1 MLPNL
6 SSPAH
11 AHDGSDSEH
20 AAQHHAKFAGAALFE
35 ADQVAFAYDGAPALN
50 GLTMTVRPGEKI
62 ALLGANG
69 SGKST
74 LLRLLD
80 ALHFAGSG
88 TLRFCG
94 ELLSEDRFADD
105 AFAYAFR
112 RRVGFVFQNADAQLF
127 CPTVFEEL
135 AFGPLQLR
143 FQEDEV
149 RRRVNETLDQ
159 FEISH
164 LAQRAPHRLS
174 GGEKKKVALASV
186 LIMKPDVILLDE
198 PTAGLDPRSQTQLV
212 DLLMGWTDQTKT
224 IITAT
229 HDLHMLE
236 DLADTCQVLER
247 GRVICAGPTAEVLG
261 DRDLLERANLVH
273 SHRRARESKAHTHP
287 GLHSHPH

>member
-1 MLPNL
+1 MPPDI

-11 AHDGSDSEH
+11 AHDGVNTAN
-20 AAQHHAKFAGAALFE
+20 AAEPHPKPASALFE
-35 ADQVAFAYDGAPALN
+35 ADHVAFAYDGTPALN
-50 GLTMTVRPGEKI
+50 GLTMTVQPGEKI

-105 AFAYAFR
+105 AFSYPFR

-127 CPTVFEEL
+127 SPTVFEEL

-143 FQEDEV
+143 LQEDEV
-149 RRRVNETLDQ
+149 RRKVKEALDQ
-159 FEISH
+159 FEIAH

-198 PTAGLDPRSQTQLV
+198 PTAGLDPRSQTHLV

-247 GRVICAGPTAEVLG
+247 GEIICAGPTTEVLG

-273 SHRRARESKAHTHP
+273 SHRRSRESKAHAHP
-287 GLHSHPH
+287 GLHSHQQ

>member
-1 MLPNL
+1 MSANPPSVSVSVN
-6 SSPAH
+6 
-11 AHDGSDSEH
+11 
-20 AAQHHAKFAGAALFE
+20 LFE
-35 ADQVAFAYDGAPALN
+35 AEQVTFAYDGTPALN
-50 GLTMTVRPGEKI
+50 GLNMTIRPGEKI

-80 ALHFAGSG
+80 ALHFADSG
-88 TLRFCG
+88 RLRFC
-94 ELLSEDRFADD
+94 EDLLSEELFADD
-105 AFAYAFR
+105 TFAYAFR

-127 CPTVFEEL
+127 CPTVLEEL

-143 FQEDEV
+143 LPQDEV
-149 RRRVNETLDQ
+149 RRMVNDALDQ

-174 GGEKKKVALASV
+174 GGEKKKVALASA

-212 DLLMGWTDQTKT
+212 DLLMGWSDQTKT

-229 HDLHMLE
+229 HDLHILE
-236 DLADTCQVLER
+236 DLSDTCQVLER
-247 GRVICAGPTAEVLG
+247 GKVICAGPTAEVLE

-273 SHRRARESKAHTHP
+273 SHRRSREGKAHSHP
-287 GLHSHPH
+287 DLHSHPH

>member
-1 MLPNL
+1 MNVMPADL
-6 SSPAH
+6 SNPAH
-11 AHDGSDSEH
+11 AHDGADLEP
-20 AAQHHAKFAGAALFE
+20 AGSALFE
-35 ADQVAFAYDGAPALN
+35 AQQVTFAYDGTPALN
-50 GLTMTVRPGEKI
+50 GLSMTIRPGEKI

-80 ALHFAGSG
+80 ALHFADSG

-94 ELLSEDRFADD
+94 EPLSEDRFADD
-105 AFAYAFR
+105 TFAYDFR

-127 CPTVFEEL
+127 SPTVFEEL

-143 FQEDEV
+143 LSQDEV
-149 RRRVNETLDQ
+149 RRMVNEALDQ

-164 LAQRAPHRLS
+164 LSKRAPHRLS

-198 PTAGLDPRSQTQLV
+198 PTAGLDPRSQTHLV
-212 DLLMGWTDQTKT
+212 DLLMGWSDQTKT

-247 GRVICAGPTAEVLG
+247 GQVICAGPTAQVLG

-273 SHRRARESKAHTHP
+273 SHRRTRESKAHAHQ
-287 GLHSHPH
+287 GLHSQPH

>member
-1 MLPNL
+1 MPANL
-6 SSPAH
+6 SNPAH
-11 AHDGSDSEH
+11 AHEG
-20 AAQHHAKFAGAALFE
+20 AALEPAGAALFE
-35 ADQVAFAYDGAPALN
+35 AQKVTFAYDGAPALN
-50 GLTMTVRPGEKI
+50 GLTMTIRPGEKI

-127 CPTVFEEL
+127 SPTVFEEL

-143 FQEDEV
+143 LPQDEV
-149 RRRVNETLDQ
+149 RRMVNEALDQ

-164 LAQRAPHRLS
+164 LSQRAPHRLS

-186 LIMKPDVILLDE
+186 LITKPDVILLDE
-198 PTAGLDPRSQTQLV
+198 PTAGLDPRSQTHLV

-224 IITAT
+224 IVTAT

-247 GRVICAGPTAEVLG
+247 GQVICAGPTAEVLA
-261 DRDLLERANLVH
+261 DRGLLERANLVH

>member
-1 MLPNL
+1 MTPYL
-6 SSPAH
+6 SSPTH
-11 AHDGSDSEH
+11 SHDGDDQAHDE
-20 AAQHHAKFAGAALFE
+20 QHEPKPAGVALFE
-35 ADQVAFAYDGAPALN
+35 ADRVAFAYDGSQALN
-50 GLTMTVRPGEKI
+50 GLSMTVRPGEKI

-80 ALHFAGSG
+80 ALHFADSGSM
-88 TLRFCG
+88 RFCG

-105 AFAYAFR
+105 SFAYAFR

-127 CPTVFEEL
+127 SPTVFEEL

-143 FQEDEV
+143 LPEDEV
-149 RRRVNETLDQ
+149 RRRVKEALDQ

-186 LIMKPDVILLDE
+186 LVMKPDVILLDE

-247 GRVICAGPTAEVLG
+247 GQIICAAPTAHVLG

-273 SHRRARESKAHTHP
+273 SHRRSRANNAHAHP
-287 GLHSHPH
+287 GLHSPNH

>member
-1 MLPNL
+1 MPANL
-6 SSPAH
+6 SNPAH
-11 AHDGSDSEH
+11 THDGTDS
-20 AAQHHAKFAGAALFE
+20 APVSATLFE
-35 ADQVAFAYDGAPALN
+35 AEQVTFAYDGTPALN
-50 GLTMTVRPGEKI
+50 GLTMTIRPGEKI

-80 ALHFAGSG
+80 ALHFAESG

-143 FQEDEV
+143 LPEDEV
-149 RRRVNETLDQ
+149 RHCVNQALDQ

-198 PTAGLDPRSQTQLV
+198 PTAGLDPRSQTHLV

-247 GRVICAGPTAEVLG
+247 GQVICSGPTAEVLG
-261 DRDLLERANLVH
+261 DRELLERANLVH

-287 GLHSHPH
+287 GLHAHPH

>member
-1 MLPNL
+1 MRFTSLAPERCGSAE
-6 SSPAH
+6 SSYQRIV
-11 AHDGSDSEH
+11 S
-20 AAQHHAKFAGAALFE
+20 
-35 ADQVAFAYDGAPALN
+35 
-50 GLTMTVRPGEKI
+50 R
-62 ALLGANG
+62 
-69 SGKST
+69 
-74 LLRLLD
+74 
-80 ALHFAGSG
+80 
-88 TLRFCG
+88 
-94 ELLSEDRFADD
+94 DD

-127 CPTVFEEL
+127 SPTVFEEL

-143 FQEDEV
+143 LPQDEV
-149 RRRVNETLDQ
+149 RRMVNEALDQ

-164 LAQRAPHRLS
+164 LSQRAPHRLS

-198 PTAGLDPRSQTQLV
+198 PTAGLDPRSQTHLV

-247 GRVICAGPTAEVLG
+247 GQVICAGPTAEVLG
-261 DRDLLERANLVH
+261 DRCLLERANLVH
-273 SHRRARESKAHTHP
+273 SHRRTKESKAHTHP
-287 GLHSHPH
+287 GLHSRPH

>member
-1 MLPNL
+1 MPANL
-6 SSPAH
+6 SNPAH
-11 AHDGSDSEH
+11 AHDGVH
-20 AAQHHAKFAGAALFE
+20 AEAARATLFE
-35 ADQVAFAYDGAPALN
+35 ADQVSFAYDGAPALN
-50 GLTMTVRPGEKI
+50 GLTMTIRSGEKL

-80 ALHFAGSG
+80 ALHFADSG

-94 ELLSEDRFADD
+94 ELLSENRFAED

-127 CPTVFEEL
+127 SPTVFEEL

-143 FQEDEV
+143 LPQDEV
-149 RRRVNETLDQ
+149 RRRVEETLDQ

-186 LIMKPDVILLDE
+186 LIMKPEVILLDE
-198 PTAGLDPRSQTQLV
+198 PTAGLDPRSQAHLV
-212 DLLMGWTDQTKT
+212 DLLMGWTDQSKT

-247 GRVICAGPTAEVLG
+247 GQVICAGATAEVLG
-261 DRDLLERANLVH
+261 NRDLLERANLVH
-273 SHRRARESKAHTHP
+273 SHRRARESRAHTHP

>member
-1 MLPNL
+1 MPANL
-6 SSPAH
+6 SNPAH
-11 AHDGSDSEH
+11 SEEH
-20 AAQHHAKFAGAALFE
+20 QPKPAGATLFE
-35 ADQVAFAYDGAPALN
+35 AEQLVFAYDGTPALN
-50 GLTMTVRPGEKI
+50 GLTMTIRTGEKI

-80 ALHFAGSG
+80 ALHFADSG
-88 TLRFCG
+88 TLRFCK
-94 ELLSEDRFADD
+94 EVLSEDRFADD
-105 AFAYAFR
+105 TFAYAFR

-127 CPTVFEEL
+127 SPTVFEEL

-143 FQEDEV
+143 LPQDEV
-149 RRRVNETLDQ
+149 RRMVNEALDQ

-198 PTAGLDPRSQTQLV
+198 PTAGLDPRSQTHLV

-247 GRVICAGPTAEVLG
+247 GRVICAGPTVEVLG
-261 DRDLLERANLVH
+261 DRGLLERANLVH